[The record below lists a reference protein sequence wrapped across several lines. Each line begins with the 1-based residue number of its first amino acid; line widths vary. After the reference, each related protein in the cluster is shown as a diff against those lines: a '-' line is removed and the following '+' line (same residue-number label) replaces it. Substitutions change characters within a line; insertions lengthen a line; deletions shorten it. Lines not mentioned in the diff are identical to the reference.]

1 MAIRDNPIAAATMG
15 VNTALYKTVTF
26 GVSALVTAVAGA
38 LSAIV
43 VEFVAPDSFTF
54 VLSVYF
60 LIGLVI
66 GGVGWIPGAVIGGA
80 FVLYVPTLAEGIS
93 TGLAG
98 VLFVVIIMLVIHIMP
113 PVAAGLIPP
122 PVAPHRSRPE

>member
-54 VLSVYF
+54 VLSVSF
-60 LIGLVI
+60 LIGLVF
-66 GGVGWIPGAVIGGA
+66 GGVGWIPGPVYGA
-80 FVLYVPTLAEGIS
+80 CFVLSDPNIPAGRSAEGR
-93 TGLAG
+93 GG
-98 VLFVVIIMLVIHIMP
+98 K
-113 PVAAGLIPP
+113 
-122 PVAPHRSRPE
+122 E